1 MPVQEFSNGA
11 TPNGINQMSGNVWEW
26 LADPLDAIPTRPG
39 MTFDPGKPLRRIVGG
54 AFDTFLPAEAS
65 CQFITGQGELDR
77 RENIG
82 FRCVISASAIRHPH

>member
-1 MPVQEFSNGA
+1 
-11 TPNGINQMSGNVWEW
+11 
-26 LADPLDAIPTRPG
+26 